1 MLILSREDK
10 WDHPTAHSPHLH
22 LLLVTIF
29 TSLMEGGCHCCGWI
43 RIWLLTMI
51 YEVLK
56 WIFKWVEKVLVPSWN
71 HKHKCSL
78 LPQKCFSACNISL
91 LLDSKDVFIPTKRK
105 KISPDS
111 VISAAFVA
119 VLLLPM
125 CSCWW
130 CDSKLCPQTLQ
141 LQNILCKFKTQNW
154 LRSRKVSKLLPLSSF
169 YFSVGSG
176 VTIDW
181 NILILKHFNEP
192 GESNSK

>member
-29 TSLMEGGCHCCGWI
+29 TPLMEGGCHCCGWI

-91 LLDSKDVFIPTKRK
+91 LLDSKDVFLQRGRRFRQTVSSLR
-105 KISPDS
+105 
-111 VISAAFVA
+111 
-119 VLLLPM
+119 LLL
-125 CSCWW
+125 
-130 CDSKLCPQTLQ
+130 LCCCYQCVVVDDVIPSFVLIWNQFLGPSEQRTYDPV
-141 LQNILCKFKTQNW
+141 T
-154 LRSRKVSKLLPLSSF
+154 SDGPLIWP
-169 YFSVGSG
+169 FSY
-176 VTIDW
+176 
-181 NILILKHFNEP
+181 
-192 GESNSK
+192 